1 MNLQQRSKLF
11 YRESPKEVV
20 VYHQGREVAVYRNA
34 RELIEVHI
42 KGLIATDKL
51 TASQVKDTYHNSPDD
66 NNQANKQT

>member
-1 MNLQQRSKLF
+1 MNLQQRSRLF

-34 RELIEVHI
+34 RELVEVHI
-42 KGLIATDKL
+42 KGLVATDKL
-51 TASQVKDTYHNSPDD
+51 TASQVNGLYHDSPDD

>member
-1 MNLQQRSKLF
+1 MNLQQRSRLF

-20 VYHQGREVAVYRNA
+20 VYQQGREVAVYRNA
-34 RELIEVHI
+34 RELVEVHI

-51 TASQVKDTYHNSPDD
+51 SASQVKDIYHDSTDD

>member
-1 MNLQQRSKLF
+1 MNLQQRSRLF

-51 TASQVKDTYHNSPDD
+51 TASQVKDIYLNSPDD